1 MSRLKDEVIE
11 DASKLGEIIDL
22 CKDEIEQFNKHK
34 QSPHFDRGDSN
45 HSLLFG
51 RKELADSI
59 LKILG
64 LLPE

>member
-22 CKDEIEQFNKHK
+22 CKHEVENTELNDTILCDN
-34 QSPHFDRGDSN
+34 GDDFI
-45 HSLLFG
+45 HYG
-51 RKELADSI
+51 RKELAKAV

-64 LLPE
+64 LLEE